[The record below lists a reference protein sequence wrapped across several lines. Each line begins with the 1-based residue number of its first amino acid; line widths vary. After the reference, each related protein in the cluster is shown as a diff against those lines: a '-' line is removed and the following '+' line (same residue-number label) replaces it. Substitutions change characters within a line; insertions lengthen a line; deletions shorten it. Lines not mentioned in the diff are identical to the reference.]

1 MKVRYL
7 GTAAYEGVPSLFCQC
22 RVCKESMKKGG
33 RNLRSRSQMLVNDDL
48 LIDFPPDTVWHA
60 HKYGID
66 WGKIGNCL
74 ITHSHSDHL
83 YPEDMLM
90 AHPGYSHDIRPIKY
104 FSGESGATAMRKCI
118 GGICP
123 ERADIEVVSAG
134 QKFTAGGYKVLAL
147 SANHSKDTSPLI
159 YAIEKDGKR
168 MLYAH
173 DTGIFPEDV
182 WEPLRAF
189 GRLDFISFDCTGC
202 LAGMDDEFYE
212 WKDGHMSLRSNLR
225 MLDRMKALGIADDK
239 TVVAVSHFSHN
250 GAKTYDEMAE
260 GAKNYG
266 VIVAYDG
273 LEIEF

>member
-1 MKVRYL
+1 M
-7 GTAAYEGVPSLFCQC
+7 T
-22 RVCKESMKKGG
+22 RVCFPIQD
-33 RNLRSRSQMLVNDDL
+33 SQ
-48 LIDFPPDTVWHA
+48 
-60 HKYGID
+60 
-66 WGKIGNCL
+66 
-74 ITHSHSDHL
+74 
-83 YPEDMLM
+83 
-90 AHPGYSHDIRPIKY
+90 
-104 FSGESGATAMRKCI
+104 
-118 GGICP
+118 
-123 ERADIEVVSAG
+123 
-134 QKFTAGGYKVLAL
+134 
-147 SANHSKDTSPLI
+147 
-159 YAIEKDGKR
+159 GKR
-168 MLYAH
+168 LLYAH

-212 WKDGHMSLRSNLR
+212 WKDGHMSLRSSLR
-225 MLDRMKALGIADDK
+225 MLDRMKALGIADGK